1 MNGYEPDLT
10 NKLNK
15 NEGHMEVWIKYK
27 KKHLLN
33 SVKFNKTN

>member
-27 KKHLLN
+27 KTLIK
-33 SVKFNKTN
+33 